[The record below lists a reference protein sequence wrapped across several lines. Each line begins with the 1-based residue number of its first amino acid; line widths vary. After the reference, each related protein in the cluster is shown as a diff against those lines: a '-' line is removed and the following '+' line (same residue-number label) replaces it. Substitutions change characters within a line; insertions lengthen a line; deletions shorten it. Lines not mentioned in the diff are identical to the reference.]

1 MAKFHSLKVSD
12 IRQETADCVSV
23 AFKVPENLRADF
35 EFQAGQYLTLR
46 TDINE
51 EDIRRSYSICSSPL
65 ENELRVAIKK
75 VEGGRFSTYANEKLQ
90 IGDSLQV
97 MTPMGKFT
105 TPIDTKNEKRYV
117 AFAAGSG
124 ITPIMSIMKSVL
136 QTEPKSHF
144 TLYYS
149 NRNFDSIIFREA
161 IIELKN
167 VYFEQ
172 LSVQHIL
179 SREHQG
185 SPLFYGRIDKEK
197 CSSIC
202 NLLLDLSTV
211 DEFFI
216 CGPEEMIFAVKDTLT
231 EEGVDKN
238 KIHFE
243 LFTSPLGKINQV
255 KKTVSRPALDSKI
268 TIQLD
273 GNTFDIALNSDG
285 ENILDTALKNGAD
298 LPFAC
303 KGGVCATCKAK
314 IEKGKVITPFGKDY
328 LK

>member
-1 MAKFHSLKVSD
+1 
-12 IRQETADCVSV
+12 
-23 AFKVPENLRADF
+23 
-35 EFQAGQYLTLR
+35 
-46 TDINE
+46 
-51 EDIRRSYSICSSPL
+51 
-65 ENELRVAIKK
+65 
-75 VEGGRFSTYANEKLQ
+75 
-90 IGDSLQV
+90 

-105 TPIDTKNEKRYV
+105 TDIDSKNEKRYV

-124 ITPIMSIMKSVL
+124 ITPIMSIIKSVL

-149 NRNFDSIIFREA
+149 NRNFDSIIFREE

-167 VYFEQ
+167 IHFEQ

-202 NLLLDLSTV
+202 NLLLDVSTV

-216 CGPEEMIFAVKDTLT
+216 CGPEEMIFAVKDTLI

-243 LFTSPLGKINQV
+243 LFTSPLGKVNQV
-255 KKTVSRPALDSKI
+255 KKAVSRPALDSKI

-314 IEKGKVITPFGKDY
+314 IEKGKVEMDVNYGLEPDEVEAGYVLTCQAHPVTKEVLVNFDA
-328 LK
+328 